1 MSAHWQV
8 SLPVT
13 GPFNDSV
20 LTATRPAVVQ
30 TSLHYKGY
38 SNPARV
44 TSVAASYTRQADQLH
59 CFTTIGLQFQICRQ
73 VHK

>member
-13 GPFNDSV
+13 GPFNDSF

-44 TSVAASYTRQADQLH
+44 TSVAAS
-59 CFTTIGLQFQICRQ
+59 
-73 VHK
+73 